1 MDSEGDATRFIAARA
16 RDRCEYCGMHQ
27 SLQGATFHVE
37 HIIPISRNG
46 SSTSDNV
53 AWARPGC
60 NLRKS
65 DRVHVPD
72 PMSDTLVPLFNPR
85 KQEWG
90 EHFRW
95 HGTRLIG
102 KTPTGRATV
111 AALDFNHLR
120 RLRIRRAE
128 EAFGLFPP

>member
-1 MDSEGDATRFIAARA
+1 MNSEGDATHFIAARA

-37 HIIPISRNG
+37 HIIPKARGG
-46 SSTSDNV
+46 SSASDNF
-53 AWARPGC
+53 AWACPGC

-65 DRVHVPD
+65 DRTHVPD
-72 PMSDTLVPLFNPR
+72 PMSDSVAPLFNPR
-85 KQEWG
+85 EQEWG
-90 EHFRW
+90 DHFGW
-95 HGTRLIG
+95 DGTRLIG

-111 AALDFNHLR
+111 AALDLNHPR

-128 EAFGLFPP
+128 QAFGLFPP